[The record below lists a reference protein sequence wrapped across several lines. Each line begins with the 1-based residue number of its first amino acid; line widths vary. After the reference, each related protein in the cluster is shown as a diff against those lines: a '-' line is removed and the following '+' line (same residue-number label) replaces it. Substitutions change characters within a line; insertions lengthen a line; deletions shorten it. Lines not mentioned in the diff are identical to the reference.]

1 MLLLVPPLKDQRSR
15 NPSSSNGGCSLHLI
29 DRLKQKQTCSIKYLF
44 IGLIQFRLF
53 CLSLVINIYFPGSE
67 QQEQLMPVIVTI
79 KLISVQFLL
88 KLPAKTE
95 LGNKY
100 ILSRVGAAGAAY
112 ACYSDNKAYLS
123 TISVEIAS

>member
-1 MLLLVPPLKDQRSR
+1 MIVAEGYKIWQ
-15 NPSSSNGGCSLHLI
+15 
-29 DRLKQKQTCSIKYLF
+29 
-44 IGLIQFRLF
+44 
-53 CLSLVINIYFPGSE
+53 YFPGSE

-79 KLISVQFLL
+79 KLISVQFQL

-112 ACYSDNKAYLS
+112 ACYSDNKANLS
-123 TISVEIAS
+123 SISVEIAS

>member
-1 MLLLVPPLKDQRSR
+1 
-15 NPSSSNGGCSLHLI
+15 
-29 DRLKQKQTCSIKYLF
+29 
-44 IGLIQFRLF
+44 
-53 CLSLVINIYFPGSE
+53 
-67 QQEQLMPVIVTI
+67 MPVIVTI

-112 ACYSDNKAYLS
+112 ACYSDNKAILS
-123 TISVEIAS
+123 SISVEIAS